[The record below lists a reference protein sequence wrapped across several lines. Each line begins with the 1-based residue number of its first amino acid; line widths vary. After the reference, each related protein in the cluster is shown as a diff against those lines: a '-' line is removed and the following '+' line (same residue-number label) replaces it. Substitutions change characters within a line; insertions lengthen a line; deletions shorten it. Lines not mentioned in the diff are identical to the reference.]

1 MEGEVMIEAMLTTY
15 DNPYDPFDDYDLWYA
30 WDLKAGYGTASM
42 LARIAVVSDETSDA
56 DQARAIE
63 LAIDE
68 LVELNV
74 TGMFRKV
81 TRETAS

>member
-1 MEGEVMIEAMLTTY
+1 
-15 DNPYDPFDDYDLWYA
+15 
-30 WDLKAGYGTASM
+30 M
-42 LARIAVVSDETSDA
+42 LARIAKVSDETSDA

-68 LVELNV
+68 LVEINV

-81 TRETAS
+81 TRETTS